1 MNKEFENNLY
11 YICSMIEY
19 IGRKTHN
26 KVKDVLSYINKKDI
40 KHELDVASVNHC
52 LSFEQVSDE
61 WIEKY
66 KIKKYFFLDSSFPMI
81 HLLSSH
87 EEKNI
92 ALRISEF
99 EGMDTARNMAGR
111 VNWIWI
117 DCFTKIPIKKHEY
130 DELKYLGYRLCF
142 VSPEL
147 EGRDQDIEIYK
158 RHLEN
163 EGMIFDAI
171 CTKGYNIGRGE

>member
-66 KIKKYFFLDSSFPMI
+66 KIKNGTFDNITTCKFEIPSYTSIGKVYLELILSVSNKDNIIENIYNVYNSF
-81 HLLSSH
+81 
-87 EEKNI
+87 
-92 ALRISEF
+92 IS
-99 EGMDTARNMAGR
+99 
-111 VNWIWI
+111 
-117 DCFTKIPIKKHEY
+117 
-130 DELKYLGYRLCF
+130 
-142 VSPEL
+142 
-147 EGRDQDIEIYK
+147 
-158 RHLEN
+158 
-163 EGMIFDAI
+163 DAI
-171 CTKGYNIGRGE
+171 SNFNSSMYYSNPSYILNSYLKGELLD

>member
-66 KIKKYFFLDSSFPMI
+66 KIKNGTFDNMTTCKFEIPSYTSIGKVYLELILSVSNKDNIIENIYNVYNSF
-81 HLLSSH
+81 
-87 EEKNI
+87 
-92 ALRISEF
+92 IS
-99 EGMDTARNMAGR
+99 
-111 VNWIWI
+111 
-117 DCFTKIPIKKHEY
+117 
-130 DELKYLGYRLCF
+130 
-142 VSPEL
+142 
-147 EGRDQDIEIYK
+147 
-158 RHLEN
+158 
-163 EGMIFDAI
+163 DAI
-171 CTKGYNIGRGE
+171 SNFNSSMYYSNPSYILNSYLKGELLD

>member
-1 MNKEFENNLY
+1 MKLLSITGKEENIDKFIADYLLDSGIQTENAVKVFEKGWKLTNF
-11 YICSMIEY
+11 EY
-19 IGRKTHN
+19 DMTAKELL
-26 KVKDVLSYINKKDI
+26 KDCK
-40 KHELDVASVNHC
+40 EL
-52 LSFEQVSDE
+52 L
-61 WIEKY
+61 EKY

-117 DCFTKIPIKKHEY
+117 DCFTKIPVKKHEY
-130 DELKYLGYRLCF
+130 DELKYLGYGLCF

-171 CTKGYNIGRGE
+171 CTKGYNIGRWE

>member
-11 YICSMIEY
+11 YICSMIVY

-66 KIKKYFFLDSSFPMI
+66 KIKNGTFDNITTCKFEIPSYTSIGKVYLELILSVSNEDNIIENIYNVYNSF
-81 HLLSSH
+81 
-87 EEKNI
+87 
-92 ALRISEF
+92 IS
-99 EGMDTARNMAGR
+99 
-111 VNWIWI
+111 
-117 DCFTKIPIKKHEY
+117 
-130 DELKYLGYRLCF
+130 
-142 VSPEL
+142 
-147 EGRDQDIEIYK
+147 
-158 RHLEN
+158 
-163 EGMIFDAI
+163 DAI
-171 CTKGYNIGRGE
+171 SNFNSSMYYSNPSYILNSYLKGELLD

>member
-66 KIKKYFFLDSSFPMI
+66 KIKNGTFDNITTCKFEIPSYTSIGKVYLELILSVSNEDNIIENIYNVYNSF
-81 HLLSSH
+81 
-87 EEKNI
+87 
-92 ALRISEF
+92 IS
-99 EGMDTARNMAGR
+99 
-111 VNWIWI
+111 
-117 DCFTKIPIKKHEY
+117 
-130 DELKYLGYRLCF
+130 
-142 VSPEL
+142 
-147 EGRDQDIEIYK
+147 
-158 RHLEN
+158 
-163 EGMIFDAI
+163 DAI
-171 CTKGYNIGRGE
+171 SNFNSSMYYSNPSYILNSYLKGELLD